1 MFKKRCEETVKL
13 LKSPEI
19 QKALALPNKVDST
32 FISSEII
39 KLLENSEVV
48 GKGIS
53 KIETM
58 NRDLK
63 THDTDLYKMLEE
75 YGKYGSGLR
84 QFTNLPTEE
93 TKTKLHYIQ
102 NKCYIIYFDIENVL
116 DELVSFFNDGG
127 VNLNKE
133 NREQNFIP
141 VSKAN
146 LLNYLRDKN
155 VNEIANKIIK
165 LGEMCELIK
174 IEIGEIQNTSSHLK
188 EFAEDNNA
196 ARLGMPR
203 NSGLRDC
210 VMRVGGHMVKMIKRY
225 QDLLSHIWVNLDY
238 FNYAVKKLYYN
249 LEDAQSS
256 NLNSSS
262 NKLFPNQHNSN
273 I

>member
-1 MFKKRCEETVKL
+1 
-13 LKSPEI
+13 
-19 QKALALPNKVDST
+19 
-32 FISSEII
+32 
-39 KLLENSEVV
+39 
-48 GKGIS
+48 
-53 KIETM
+53 M
-58 NRDLK
+58 NHDLK
-63 THDTDLYKMLEE
+63 THDTNLYKMLEE
-75 YGKYGSGLR
+75 YGKYGSGLI

-116 DELVSFFNDGG
+116 DKLVSFFNDGG

-155 VNEIANKIIK
+155 I
-165 LGEMCELIK
+165 
-174 IEIGEIQNTSSHLK
+174 
-188 EFAEDNNA
+188 
-196 ARLGMPR
+196 
-203 NSGLRDC
+203 
-210 VMRVGGHMVKMIKRY
+210 GGHMVKMIKRY
-225 QDLLSHIWVNLDY
+225 QDLLSHIWENLDY

-262 NKLFPNQHNSN
+262 NKLFPNQ
-273 I
+273 